1 MFFSTSKILDR
12 ATERNKTQ
20 KYVEITVK
28 GPRPEFVRLLEKW
41 PLFERRFSW
50 KEHIATDDKVKMPS
64 YPIKQIGSS
73 YISKGEDITLKFSE
87 DEIKFHKFAEDHNL
101 SWTIIPTSER
111 TQNPDEYFNN
121 SWECTIGRTDLVM
134 RNFFDFLRKTYKDI
148 LFSYDESYT
157 YDGSHIFKA
166 YIEEIAE
173 KTESEIKNFYMD
185 RFSEWKLWDILREL
199 YDGESPSINIVIK
212 KSAPRKLKTKALT
225 DCLKDQYGV
234 KIEKDDIVAYPY
246 GSSSS
251 FYGLSFSTVESWTDE
266 MVSFKSGGR
275 RRHDKIMVIQSKN
288 KNKILAFQEG
298 FENGQ
303 ET

>member
-20 KYVEITVK
+20 KYVEIKVK
-28 GPRPEFVRLLEKW
+28 GSRPEFVRLLEEW
-41 PLFERRFSW
+41 PFLDREFHWTEQ
-50 KEHIATDDKVKMPS
+50 IATDDKVKMPS
-64 YPIKQIGSS
+64 YPIKRIASS
-73 YISKGEDITLKFSE
+73 YISKDKNITLEFSE

-101 SWTIIPTSER
+101 SWTIIPTNEG
-111 TQNPDEYFNN
+111 TQNPDEYFDN
-121 SWECTIGRTDLVM
+121 SWACTIGRTDLIM

-185 RFSEWKLWDILREL
+185 KFSEWKLWDILREL
-199 YDGESPSINIVIK
+199 YDGESPSIDIVIK
-212 KSAPRKLKTKALT
+212 KSAPRKLKTRALT

-246 GSSSS
+246 GGSSS
-251 FYGLSFSTVESWTDE
+251 FYGLHFSTVVSWTDE
-266 MVSFKSGGR
+266 MVSFKGGGK

-288 KNKILAFQEG
+288 KNKVLAFQEG
-298 FENGQ
+298 FKSEQ

>member
-20 KYVEITVK
+20 KYVEIRVK
-28 GPRPEFVRLLEKW
+28 GPKPQFVRLLEKF
-41 PLFERRFSW
+41 PYFENRFYW
-50 KEHIATDDKVKMPS
+50 AEHIATDDKVKMPS
-64 YPIKQIGSS
+64 YPIKQIEQSYKS
-73 YISKGEDITLKFSE
+73 YISKDDNITLKFSE

-101 SWTIIPTSER
+101 SWTIIPTSEG
-111 TQNPDEYFNN
+111 TQNPDEYFDN
-121 SWECTIGRTDLVM
+121 SWACTIGRTDLIM

-185 RFSEWKLWDILREL
+185 KFSEWKLWDILREL

-246 GSSSS
+246 GGSSS
-251 FYGLSFSTVESWTDE
+251 FYGLHFSTVVSWTDE
-266 MVSFKSGGR
+266 MVSFKSGGK
-275 RRHDKIMVIQSKN
+275 RRHDKIMVIQSEN
-288 KNKILAFQEG
+288 KNKVLAFQEG
-298 FENGQ
+298 FKSE
-303 ET
+303 

>member
-20 KYVEITVK
+20 KYAEIRVK
-28 GPRPEFVRLLEKW
+28 GPRPEFVRLLDKW
-41 PLFERRFSW
+41 SYSENKFYW
-50 KEHIATDDKVKMPS
+50 AEHIATDDKVKMPS
-64 YPIKQIGSS
+64 YPIRKFRP
-73 YISKGEDITLKFSE
+73 EDCTLEFSE

-101 SWTIIPTSER
+101 SWTIIPTSEGI
-111 TQNPDEYFNN
+111 QNPDEYFND
-121 SWECTIGRTDLVM
+121 SWACTIGRTDLIM

-185 RFSEWKLWDILREL
+185 KFSEWKLWDILREL
-199 YDGESPSINIVIK
+199 YDGESPSIDIVIK

-234 KIEKDDIVAYPY
+234 KIEKDDIVAYPH
-246 GSSSS
+246 GGSSS
-251 FYGLSFSTVESWTDE
+251 FYGLNFSTVVSWTDE
-266 MVSFKSGGR
+266 MVSLKNGGR
-275 RRHDKIMVIQSKN
+275 RRHDKIMVIQSEN
-288 KNKILAFQEG
+288 KNKVLAFQEG
-298 FENGQ
+298 FKSGQ